1 MLGRP
6 RSLYA
11 TFPSLEARIKAI
23 RQGVPAATGCAECGG
38 GEATEKE
45 DTEEVPPCPTT
56 ERTDPEAE
64 ADAKGCDCESANA

>member
-38 GEATEKE
+38 EATEK
-45 DTEEVPPCPTT
+45 DTEEAPPCPTT